1 MISLQDIEL
10 AQKKWGENVIQ
21 IGSLKND
28 LKASEK
34 ATDKMLKD
42 LYAFDLGH
50 VLFKPTK
57 ATKIQFRLN
66 FEGAKSYFI
75 GRNPNYDEDAGF
87 AFQPWIQVK
96 FENKSVILNEKS
108 ALAMGNYFFTDP
120 NGLKVKVEYTFSY
133 IRCAKGKIKIN
144 LHHSSF
150 PFNDEAYFN

>member
-21 IGSLKND
+21 IGALKND

-34 ATDKMLKD
+34 ASDKMLD
-42 LYAFDLGH
+42 DHYAFDLGP

-57 ATKIQFRLN
+57 ATKTQFRLN
-66 FEGAKSYFI
+66 LEGAKSYFI
-75 GRNPNYDEDAGF
+75 AGNSNYEEDTGF
-87 AFQPWIQVK
+87 AFQPWIQIK
-96 FENKSVILNEKS
+96 FENASVIINEKS

-120 NGLKVKVEYTFSY
+120 NGVKVKVEYTFSY
-133 IRCAKGKIKIN
+133 IRDSKGNLKIN

>member
-10 AQKKWGENVIQ
+10 AQKKWGENIVQ

-34 ATDKMLKD
+34 ATEKMLND

-75 GRNPNYDEDAGF
+75 GENSNYVKQAIDGELILEHFPQSEIIGIPGAGHWLH
-87 AFQPWIQVK
+87 AEQPK
-96 FENKSVILNEKS
+96 LFFDKVIGWLS
-108 ALAMGNYFFTDP
+108 
-120 NGLKVKVEYTFSY
+120 
-133 IRCAKGKIKIN
+133 
-144 LHHSSF
+144 
-150 PFNDEAYFN
+150 